1 VNTAIPERTTEGV
14 RGLVIYDGECA
25 LCAEAARRFQNLLR
39 RRGFDLA
46 MLQAPWVRAQLGLN
60 TDEQIVEMILLADD
74 GEIFSGA
81 DAFAQIARKI
91 WWAWPLFA
99 VAQIPGAM
107 ILLRAIYRRV
117 AANRHCLDGACP
129 GQKPLARRHVTR
141 VFFEIP

>member
-1 VNTAIPERTTEGV
+1 
-14 RGLVIYDGECA
+14 
-25 LCAEAARRFQNLLR
+25 
-39 RRGFDLA
+39 